1 MKIMRKLLKLEMKFQ
16 KIILVLR
23 FIMIFFDEI
32 KY

>member
-23 FIMIFFDEI
+23 FIMIFFDRD
-32 KY
+32 